1 MDKGKGRQMP
11 CHYGSK
17 DKNCVTIS
25 STLATQI
32 PQAAGSA
39 YAFKRNNS
47 NKCCIV
53 YFGEGASSEGDA
65 HAGFNIAAT
74 LETPLIF
81 FCRNNGYA
89 ISTPV
94 EEQYRG
100 DALAGRALGYGLPA
114 IRVDGNDTL
123 AVYSATKLAREHC
136 ISKKGPIL
144 IEAVTYRIGHHSTS
158 DDSLAYRSGEEVEKW
173 QRVSP
178 ITRFRKYL
186 ESKDLWDEN
195 QEKQHVDTIKKQVL
209 KTIGES
215 EKVNKPDWREMFTD
229 VNWSMPN
236 NLIKQRDYLAKH
248 LEKYKEHYPLQSYKN
263 S

>member
-1 MDKGKGRQMP
+1 M
-11 CHYGSK
+11 
-17 DKNCVTIS
+17 
-25 STLATQI
+25 
-32 PQAAGSA
+32 
-39 YAFKRNNS
+39 
-47 NKCCIV
+47 
-53 YFGEGASSEGDA
+53 
-65 HAGFNIAAT
+65 
-74 LETPLIF
+74 
-81 FCRNNGYA
+81 
-89 ISTPV
+89 
-94 EEQYRG
+94 
-100 DALAGRALGYGLPA
+100 GYGLPA